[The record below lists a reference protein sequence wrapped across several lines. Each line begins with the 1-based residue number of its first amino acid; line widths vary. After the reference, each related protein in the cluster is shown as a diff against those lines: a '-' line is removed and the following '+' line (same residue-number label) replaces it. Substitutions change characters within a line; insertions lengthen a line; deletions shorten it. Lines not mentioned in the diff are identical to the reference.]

1 MRQNPER
8 AAWYVT
14 LTAFAVFVLL
24 CAALIYAI
32 QWLLFQSTTPM
43 TVALTV
49 SRGTVSVIPPDTAA
63 AIAVTDQRAPIEVE
77 TTIQTDSTSQGVLTF
92 YAPGTDTPIAS
103 LVLHSDSSITL
114 SQARAPRF
122 SLNPQAYWIQIGG
135 QVGRSEALIF
145 GADNRPVDFEIIST
159 QAVTRMSERGHYI
172 VDVGKENTRITTR
185 EGLASAASTLAGRTA
200 SVPAGRRAI
209 VTAGRRPGISVI
221 AAERQLLT
229 NSRFGQPYTVGWNF
243 YNDRLPSGKIN
254 NVNIQG
260 REAVV
265 IDRASAHFPNTPPTH
280 GETGLVQFA
289 DLDVSGLA
297 YLELRATFY
306 IEEQSLSTCGVAGS
320 ECPMMLHMVYVD
332 AYGTQ
337 RVWRQGFYASHDP
350 SLGYPLACDTC
361 RSEHKRVALR
371 SWYTFETGNLMVLL
385 PSEQRPAQILQV
397 SFYASGHWYK
407 VYVDEFAL
415 LGATSSAR

>member
-1 MRQNPER
+1 MPSSGSFSSPPCRWQLRSPSV
-8 AAWYVT
+8 AARS
-14 LTAFAVFVLL
+14 A
-24 CAALIYAI
+24 
-32 QWLLFQSTTPM
+32 S
-43 TVALTV
+43 
-49 SRGTVSVIPPDTAA
+49 SPPNTAA
-63 AIAVTDQRAPIEVE
+63 AIAVTDYLTPVEIE

-92 YAPGTDTPIAS
+92 YAPGSSTPIAS

-114 SQARAPRF
+114 DQARAPRF
-122 SLNPQAYWIQIGG
+122 SLNPQAYLIQIGG

-145 GADNRPVDFEIIST
+145 GSNSRLVNFEIISA
-159 QAVTRMSERGHYI
+159 QATTHISEKGHYI
-172 VDVGKENTRITTR
+172 VDVGKESTRVTTR
-185 EGLASAASTLAGRTA
+185 EGQASVISMLTGRTT
-200 SVPAGRRAI
+200 SVSAGRRVI
-209 VTAGRRPGISVI
+209 VTAGRRPRISIV

-229 NSRFGQPYTVGWNF
+229 NSSFSQPYTVGWNF
-243 YNDRLPSGKIN
+243 YNDRLPSGKID
-254 NVNIQG
+254 NVTVQG
-260 REAVV
+260 REAIV

-280 GETGLVQFA
+280 GETGLVQFT
-289 DLDVSGLA
+289 DLDVSDLD

-306 IEEQSLSTCGVAGS
+306 IDEQSLSTCGVAGS

-332 AYGTQ
+332 AYGMQ

-361 RSEHKRVALR
+361 RYEHKRVALH

-415 LGATSSAR
+415 LGATSSTSQE